1 MKQKNSRREKY
12 TASEYVAT
20 EYVVHGGEQKRI
32 RFLK

>member
-20 EYVVHGGEQKRI
+20 EYVVRGEQKRI